1 MSGRPLD
8 PLNWIRLVLA
18 YHATGRIRSSH
29 MRVLV
34 ALGTHG
40 DYEDGGNSRPGR
52 DRLRALAGTS
62 NRAIPEARA
71 LGMELGL
78 LEQVGKARRRGGE
91 VPIFN
96 LLHPAEIPVDV
107 ADVLGY
113 RDPEDEPC
121 TDPAPTLHQTTLHRA
136 PNDPAPRTTMTV
148 HDPGTRGTRAQRRS
162 AGASQA
168 PAPERIE
175 HIARTIDRLSPI
187 TGASVVRAVADLLD
201 HTDGRQADELALAWL
216 NGGDW
221 RTIAEELERASAPDV
236 DLVERSLPEI
246 IREAQRGD

>member
-1 MSGRPLD
+1 
-8 PLNWIRLVLA
+8 
-18 YHATGRIRSSH
+18 

-71 LGMELGL
+71 LGIELGL
-78 LEQVGKARRRGGE
+78 LEQTGKARRRGGE

-136 PNDPAPRTTMTV
+136 PNDPAPRTVMVV
-148 HDPGTRGTRAQRRS
+148 HDPGTQGPGRKRRP
-162 AGASQA
+162 AGAGQA
-168 PAPERIE
+168 PAQTDSTALATKVADAIGTHYSLATFDAILACYEVAGFPPGTAEQWRDAEPGESLTHIIE
-175 HIARTIDRLSPI
+175 HLVGIPIDQVLADRMLEVIKEAR
-187 TGASVVRAVADLLD
+187 A
-201 HTDGRQADELALAWL
+201 
-216 NGGDW
+216 
-221 RTIAEELERASAPDV
+221 
-236 DLVERSLPEI
+236 
-246 IREAQRGD
+246 